1 MDRLDEI
8 VRNEYDTCGFSAA
21 GVVAYEPL
29 ETERERFQA
38 WLASGYGADMG
49 YLARSAEY
57 RHDLR
62 RLFPEVRSVVVTLT
76 SYRRP
81 PEVCQPEGVPRI
93 ARFAWGRDYHDVL
106 KQNLRQLLEAV
117 RRHEGFATA
126 KGRAVVDSAPAFE
139 RAWAVRAGLGWVGRS
154 SMLVHPR
161 LGSFTLIGLLLLDVP
176 LPEDFAPP
184 AEVPDGCGACRRCM
198 EACPTGAIVAPRTL
212 DARRCLSY
220 QTIERREAVEP
231 VFRPALE
238 GRIFGCDRCMEVC
251 PYNNR
256 AGMSLLPPGCGLE
269 AEPARLSVTVSEWE
283 EMSEAEFA
291 ERFGASPLSRA
302 GLAKLR
308 SSLPHKNKSCGA

>member
-8 VRNEYDTCGFSAA
+8 VRNECDTCGFSAA
-21 GVVAYEPL
+21 GVVAYAPL
-29 ETERERFQA
+29 EAERERFQR
-38 WLASGYGADMG
+38 WLSAGYGADMG
-49 YLARSAEY
+49 YLARSAAY

-81 PEVCQPEGVPRI
+81 PAVRQPEGVPRI
-93 ARFAWGRDYHDVL
+93 ARFAWGRDYHDLL
-106 KQNLRQLLEAV
+106 KRNMRHLLDAI
-117 RRHEGFATA
+117 RRHEGFAAA

-176 LPEDFAPP
+176 LPDDYVPP
-184 AEVPDGCGACRRCM
+184 VGVPNGCGSCSRCM

-220 QTIERREAVEP
+220 QTIERREAVEAE
-231 VFRPALE
+231 FRAALA

-251 PYNNR
+251 PYNNQ
-256 AGMSLLPPGCGLE
+256 AEMPLSPVGSGLE
-269 AEPARLSVTVSEWE
+269 ANPAQLSVTAEEWQ
-283 EMSEAEFA
+283 EMSAAEFV

-302 GLAKLR
+302 GLSKLR
-308 SSLPHKNKSCGA
+308 TSLP